1 MAIISNA
8 TTIADAGAFSAGQGA
23 QILIK
28 TLTASNSANLSF
40 VHGASSVVL
49 DSTYPVYLFKFI
61 NMHPVS
67 DNQKLQMNMSIDSGS
82 NYNIEKTTTCLQN
95 YHYESD
101 VEAIFAYD
109 PADDAAAAT
118 GNITITAAGMGSDN
132 DESLSG
138 EMYLF
143 NPSSSTF
150 VKHFMVTV
158 NNHINSG
165 SGAVS
170 LQTFITGYGDTTSAV
185 NAVKFLAAS
194 GNLDS
199 GTIKLYGIKD
209 S

>member
-8 TTIADAGAFSAGQGA
+8 VTIADAGAFSAGQGA
-23 QILIK
+23 QVLIK
-28 TLTASNSANLSF
+28 TLTASNSANLTF
-40 VHGASSVVL
+40 VHGTSSVVL

-61 NMHPVS
+61 NIHTVS

-95 YHYESD
+95 YHYEND
-101 VEAIFAYD
+101 GEAIFAYD
-109 PADDAAAAT
+109 AGDDAAAAT
-118 GNITITAAGMGSDN
+118 GNIPITAAGIGSDN

-143 NPSSSTF
+143 NPSSTTF

-158 NNHINSG
+158 NDHLN
-165 SGAVS
+165 ALS

>member
-1 MAIISNA
+1 MAVISNG
-8 TTIADAGAFSAGQGA
+8 TTLINAGALDSGVATGA
-23 QILIK
+23 LTLIK
-28 TLTASNSANLSF
+28 TLTASSSSDLSF
-40 VHGASSVVL
+40 VHGASGVVL
-49 DSTYPVYLFKFI
+49 DGTFKEYVFKLI
-61 NMHPVS
+61 NMHPAS
-67 DNQKLQMNMSIDSGS
+67 SAKMNMFFSTDSGS

-95 YHYESD
+95 YHYEND
-101 VEAIFAYD
+101 AEAIFAYD
-109 PADDAAAAT
+109 TGDDAAAAT
-118 GNITITAAGMGSDN
+118 GNIPITAAGIGSDN

-143 NPSSSTF
+143 NPSSTTF

-158 NNHINSG
+158 NDHIN
-165 SGAVS
+165 ALS

>member
-1 MAIISNA
+1 VAIISNA

-40 VHGASSVVL
+40 VHGTSSVVL

-95 YHYESD
+95 YHYEND
-101 VEAIFAYD
+101 AEAIFAYD
-109 PADDAAAAT
+109 TGDDAAAAT
-118 GNITITAAGMGSDN
+118 GNIPITAAGIGSDN

-143 NPSSSTF
+143 NPSSTTF

-158 NNHINSG
+158 NDHIN
-165 SGAVS
+165 ALS

>member
-95 YHYESD
+95 YHYEND
-101 VEAIFAYD
+101 AEAIFAYD
-109 PADDAAAAT
+109 TGDDAAAAT
-118 GNITITAAGMGSDN
+118 GNIPITAAGIGSDN

-143 NPSSSTF
+143 NPSSTTF

-158 NNHINSG
+158 NDHIN
-165 SGAVS
+165 ALS

>member
-40 VHGASSVVL
+40 VHGTSSVVL

-95 YHYESD
+95 YHYEND
-101 VEAIFAYD
+101 AEAIFAYD
-109 PADDAAAAT
+109 TGAAT
-118 GNITITAAGMGSDN
+118 GNIPITAAGIGSDN

-143 NPSSSTF
+143 NPSSTTF

-158 NNHINSG
+158 NDHIN
-165 SGAVS
+165 ALS

>member
-40 VHGASSVVL
+40 VHGTSSVVL

-95 YHYESD
+95 YHYEND
-101 VEAIFAYD
+101 AEAIFAYD
-109 PADDAAAAT
+109 TGDDAAAAT
-118 GNITITAAGMGSDN
+118 GNIPITAAGIGSDN

-143 NPSSSTF
+143 NPSSTTF

-158 NNHINSG
+158 NDHIN
-165 SGAVS
+165 ALS

>member
-40 VHGASSVVL
+40 VHGTSSVVL

-67 DNQKLQMNMSIDSGS
+67 DNQKLQMNMSIDNGS

-95 YHYESD
+95 YHYEND
-101 VEAIFAYD
+101 AEAIFAYD
-109 PADDAAAAT
+109 TGDDAAAAT
-118 GNITITAAGMGSDN
+118 GNIPITAAGIGSDN

-143 NPSSSTF
+143 NPSSTTF

-158 NNHINSG
+158 NDHIN
-165 SGAVS
+165 ALS

>member
-1 MAIISNA
+1 VAIISNG

-40 VHGASSVVL
+40 VHGTSSVVL

-95 YHYESD
+95 YHYEND
-101 VEAIFAYD
+101 AEAIFAYD
-109 PADDAAAAT
+109 TGDDAAAAT
-118 GNITITAAGMGSDN
+118 GNIPITAAGIGSDN

-143 NPSSSTF
+143 NPSSTTF

-158 NNHINSG
+158 NDHIN
-165 SGAVS
+165 ALS